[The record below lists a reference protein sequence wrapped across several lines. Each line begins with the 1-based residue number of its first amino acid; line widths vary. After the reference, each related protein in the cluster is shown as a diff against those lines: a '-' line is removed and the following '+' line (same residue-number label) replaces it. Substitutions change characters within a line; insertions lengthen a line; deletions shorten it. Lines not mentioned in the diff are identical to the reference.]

1 MFLSLAP
8 GRVPLAD
15 LEEASQAC
23 AIQSVE
29 TQMSLPEVRVYEMDE
44 RPLVTL
50 YVNGKSV
57 LCFRDTGFKS
67 PLLRPVLW
75 ERLIPTTHYHNS
87 RPSLKALQGISGK
100 AFTSTAEVCLG
111 FTLRE
116 GLIHYCRI
124 TIADLDFPGDILL
137 RINFL
142 RSMFYVAASRIF
154 FNSYI
159 NFGRLPFPGCIY
171 TRKIS

>member
-67 PLLRPVLW
+67 PLLREINPDNPLPQQSSVLEGPTRDFW
-75 ERLIPTTHYHNS
+75 ESFYIHGR
-87 RPSLKALQGISGK
+87 SL
-100 AFTSTAEVCLG
+100 FRFHT
-111 FTLRE
+111 
-116 GLIHYCRI
+116 
-124 TIADLDFPGDILL
+124 
-137 RINFL
+137 
-142 RSMFYVAASRIF
+142 
-154 FNSYI
+154 
-159 NFGRLPFPGCIY
+159 
-171 TRKIS
+171 